1 MSMIRKKKKKINK
14 IHNIIIYLVQ
24 CSLCKKLYSGRT
36 VNTLRTRI
44 GQHRTSFYALLNEK
58 PVDLTDDEHSLGVHL
73 YTEHGL
79 RHHSDFNKHYKICI
93 IDNASPK
100 MLELK

>member
-1 MSMIRKKKKKINK
+1 M
-14 IHNIIIYLVQ
+14 
-24 CSLCKKLYSGRT
+24 
-36 VNTLRTRI
+36 NTLRTRI
-44 GQHRTSFYALLNEK
+44 GHHRTSSYALLIGK

-79 RHHSDFNKHYKICI
+79 RHRSDFNKHYKICI

-100 MLELK
+100 MLELKEHKYIHLLKTLQPLWINTVNNNPFGLNLLH